1 MLTPATT
8 ALLAGGLSFAL
19 PCAAGCELPPLAA
32 VPAVTTEEAAL
43 EARTA
48 IETYYAAMV
57 KYAECVRGEL
67 VAAGG
72 DAAPASLKDVLVPRH
87 NYAVAEVQAVL
98 ELFEQNVTAKFAS
111 ARSNGMSAE
120 MWRRNIEQSP
130 NRPLAPQP
138 AGLPGSTQ

>member
-1 MLTPATT
+1 VL
-8 ALLAGGLSFAL
+8 FAAI
-19 PCAAGCELPPLAA
+19 PCAASACDLPRLVLIPQ
-32 VPAVTTEEAAL
+32 VTTEEAAL

-48 IETYYAAMV
+48 TEAYHAAMLA
-57 KYAECVRGEL
+57 YADCVRAEL

-72 DAAPASLKDVLVPRH
+72 DAAPANVKQALIVRH

-98 ELFEQNVTAKFAS
+98 ELFEKNVTAKFAS
-111 ARSNGMSAE
+111 ARPNGMSAE
-120 MWRRNIEQSP
+120 TWRRNIEQSP